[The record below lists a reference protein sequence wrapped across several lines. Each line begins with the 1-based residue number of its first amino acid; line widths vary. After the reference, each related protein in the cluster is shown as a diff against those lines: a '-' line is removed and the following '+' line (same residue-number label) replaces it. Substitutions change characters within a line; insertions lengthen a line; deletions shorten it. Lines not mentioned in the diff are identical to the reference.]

1 MLACP
6 ACGADLTLPDGDAL
20 ACACGARFQR
30 RDGVWDLFVDASGGG
45 EDPSVT
51 STVRAFYEERP
62 FPNYREDDD
71 RGSLLRRGRAN
82 GFTRAL
88 DEAIP
93 PRARVVELGCGTG
106 QLPLFLGLA
115 GREVVGVDLTQASLA
130 TGEAFRQRAGI
141 DSVTFLRGNLFRPP
155 IAEGSADV
163 AISTGV
169 LHHTADPKGGFLS
182 LARLAKPGGYVI
194 VGLYNSAGRALLP
207 LLRRQHAQE
216 AASGRRG
223 EAWYHDQHH
232 HPHERRHSVDEVLGW
247 LAEEGLRFVSAS
259 PPVVPGVAPAAPGA
273 LFEPQDPG
281 GRFGHWMAQLSWLGR
296 AADGGLWITVAQ
308 RPA

>member
-1 MLACP
+1 MIACP
-6 ACGADLTLPDGDAL
+6 ECGGALSLPGAEPLRCACGADYA
-20 ACACGARFQR
+20 R
-30 RDGVWDLFVDASGGG
+30 RDGVWDLYRAAPDAG
-45 EDPSVT
+45 EDEAVT
-51 STVRAFYEERP
+51 AEVKAFYEERP

-130 TGEAFRQRAGI
+130 TGEAFRRRAGI

-247 LAEEGLRFVSAS
+247 LDEAGLDYVSAMPS
-259 PPVVPGVAPAAPGA
+259 ILPGVPTPEGRD
-273 LFEPQDPG
+273 LLKPSPRG

-296 AADGGLWITVAQ
+296 AADGGLWITVG
-308 RPA
+308 RRRG